1 MKKIKINIFA
11 YIDESET
18 DIEDIVETLQDDLY
32 QICED
37 YDIKVTNVKNVID

>member
-11 YIDESET
+11 YIDENEI
-18 DIEDIVETLQDDLY
+18 DIEDVTQTLQDDLY

-37 YDIKVTNVKNVID
+37 YDIRITDVTNIID